1 MSLTYDPRTPDV
13 IVARRNWLGPPLR
26 TLVGAAFDAACAD
39 LMRTVE
45 ADYAPSVVV
54 GIRTGGLVVAE
65 CMVRFASTA
74 LPVRPLTCRRA
85 ATATKSRIPKLRS
98 VLLGL
103 PRPARDLLR
112 RAEHRYLIAP
122 RAQRPRRQE
131 VDPGESAT
139 IATEFAAL
147 AAPPRILVV
156 DDAVDSGVT
165 LAAVLALLRD
175 IAPPGSDIRTA
186 AITQTLENPVARPD
200 FVLFRSVLCRFP
212 WSFDA
217 AG

>member
-1 MSLTYDPRTPDV
+1 MHDPAALTTGL
-13 IVARRNWLGPPLR
+13 ARSNWLGPPLR
-26 TLVGAAFDAACAD
+26 SLDGQAFDEACAD
-39 LMRTVE
+39 LMRRVE
-45 ADYAPSVVV
+45 ADYAPTLVI

-65 CMVRFASTA
+65 CMVRFASTP
-74 LPVRPLTCRRA
+74 LTVLPLTCRRA
-85 ATATKSRIPKLRS
+85 STQAKSRIPLLRS
-98 VLLGL
+98 ILLGL

-112 RAEHRYLIAP
+112 RMEHQYITAP
-122 RAQRPRRQE
+122 RAHRPRRQDI
-131 VDPGESAT
+131 DPGEVGAVVAH
-139 IATEFAAL
+139 IASL
-147 AAPPRILVV
+147 VSPPRVLVA

-175 IAPPGSDIRTA
+175 IAPAGSEIRSA
-186 AITQTLENPVARPD
+186 AITQTLEHPLARPD